1 MRGGLPPETRPS
13 SGPSSLFFPGAAGL
27 FRFHGGRMSVC
38 MSDEPLMTFDPA
50 AGMARAFLPRPGRAS
65 FSMLDKWASC
75 PARWAAERLM
85 PKPRLWGSPLVLGG
99 IVHAALELACT
110 MPDVVAPD
118 WRALCAKGVG
128 VEYGRWRMRGWGDE
142 PIPSGVAMPDGSPA
156 MQDDWVAAAALKL
169 SGFVLTDA
177 LGRVLEPAAL
187 EQDLEADVDGIPL
200 RGAVDYRDVDGT
212 VVDWKT
218 GGTPKYRDARRRH
231 ADQLRLYRLMLD
243 ADGVCEVR
251 AARDVYVEHHAWAAA
266 DLSDAACTDTV
277 SRFHH
282 AWDGIVRATGADGS
296 GVLPLRPSGL
306 CAWCPVA
313 RACPL
318 ARIVPSGQRDALSS
332 VGPDDPRV
340 GFAGTH
346 TGGWNHVGK
355 EPVMLDLFGLDAPVA
370 EAKTGEV
377 KPAAVARP
385 RAGLP
390 EPAPDPWET
399 PQGRETMDRWMGSG
413 PGEDPWNPTPEP
425 KPEPG
430 STPKPEPEAAEPAPA
445 ETGVTLTERKPYDP
459 SWSDGRAN
467 VAGYGFTQLTLTFAR
482 AGLLADGHAERI
494 RPIALELLRVQ
505 WAAAR
510 KAYGPIVPDVPGLA
524 EGRPERSALFAW
536 LDSTLARDVERVIR
550 LILDSDGDGEGTLDA
565 RLERIRAAGRL
576 AALMLAE
583 STRMLRGDA

>member
-1 MRGGLPPETRPS
+1 
-13 SGPSSLFFPGAAGL
+13 
-27 FRFHGGRMSVC
+27 
-38 MSDEPLMTFDPA
+38 MTFDPA
-50 AGMARAFLPRPGRAS
+50 AGVARASLPRPGRAS
-65 FSMLDKWASC
+65 FSMLDKWMSC
-75 PARWAAERLM
+75 PARWAAEKLM

-99 IVHAALELACT
+99 IVH
-110 MPDVVAPD
+110 
-118 WRALCAKGVG
+118 
-128 VEYGRWRMRGWGDE
+128 
-142 PIPSGVAMPDGSPA
+142 
-156 MQDDWVAAAALKL
+156 AALKL

-425 KPEPG
+425 KPEPAA
-430 STPKPEPEAAEPAPA
+430 TPKPEPEAAEPAPA

-459 SWSDGRAN
+459 SWSNGRAN

-524 EGRPERSALFAW
+524 DGRPERSALFAW

-565 RLERIRAAGRL
+565 RLERIRAAGRR

>member
-1 MRGGLPPETRPS
+1 
-13 SGPSSLFFPGAAGL
+13 
-27 FRFHGGRMSVC
+27 
-38 MSDEPLMTFDPA
+38 MTFDPA
-50 AGMARAFLPRPGRAS
+50 AGVARASLPRPGRAS
-65 FSMLDKWASC
+65 FSMLDKWMSC
-75 PARWAAERLM
+75 PARWAAEKLM

-99 IVHAALELACT
+99 IVHAALELACAT
-110 MPDVVAPD
+110 PDVVAPD

-231 ADQLRLYRLMLD
+231 ADQLRLYRLMLE
-243 ADGVCEVR
+243 ADGVREVR

-318 ARIVPSGQRDALSS
+318 ARIVPSGQRDVLSS

-370 EAKTGEV
+370 ETKTGEV

-425 KPEPG
+425 KPEPAA
-430 STPKPEPEAAEPAPA
+430 TPKPEPEAAEPAPA

-482 AGLLADGHAERI
+482 AGLLADGHADRI

-524 EGRPERSALFAW
+524 DGRPERSALFAW

>member
-1 MRGGLPPETRPS
+1 M
-13 SGPSSLFFPGAAGL
+13 
-27 FRFHGGRMSVC
+27 
-38 MSDEPLMTFDPA
+38 MTFDPA
-50 AGMARAFLPRPGRAS
+50 AGVARASLPRPGRAS
-65 FSMLDKWASC
+65 FSMLDKWMSC
-75 PARWAAERLM
+75 PARWAAEKLM

-99 IVHAALELACT
+99 IVHAALELACAT
-110 MPDVVAPD
+110 PDVVAPD

-231 ADQLRLYRLMLD
+231 ADQLRLYRLMLE

-318 ARIVPSGQRDALSS
+318 ARIVPSGQRDVLSS

-370 EAKTGEV
+370 ETKTGEV

-413 PGEDPWNPTPEP
+413 PGEDPWNPTPE
-425 KPEPG
+425 
-430 STPKPEPEAAEPAPA
+430 PKPEPEAAEPAPA

-482 AGLLADGHAERI
+482 AGLLADGHADRI

-524 EGRPERSALFAW
+524 DGRPERSALFAW

>member
-1 MRGGLPPETRPS
+1 
-13 SGPSSLFFPGAAGL
+13 
-27 FRFHGGRMSVC
+27 
-38 MSDEPLMTFDPA
+38 MTFDPA
-50 AGMARAFLPRPGRAS
+50 AGVARASLPRPGRAS
-65 FSMLDKWASC
+65 FSMLDKWMSC
-75 PARWAAERLM
+75 PARWAAEKLM

-99 IVHAALELACT
+99 IVHAALELACAT
-110 MPDVVAPD
+110 PDVVAPD

-231 ADQLRLYRLMLD
+231 ADQLRLYRLMLE

-318 ARIVPSGQRDALSS
+318 ARIVPSGQRDVLSS
-332 VGPDDPRV
+332 VGPDDLRV

-370 EAKTGEV
+370 ETKTGEV

-413 PGEDPWNPTPEP
+413 PGEDPWNPTPE
-425 KPEPG
+425 
-430 STPKPEPEAAEPAPA
+430 PKPEPEAAEPAPA

-482 AGLLADGHAERI
+482 AGLLADGHADRI

-524 EGRPERSALFAW
+524 DGRPERSALFAW

>member
-1 MRGGLPPETRPS
+1 
-13 SGPSSLFFPGAAGL
+13 
-27 FRFHGGRMSVC
+27 
-38 MSDEPLMTFDPA
+38 MTFDPA
-50 AGMARAFLPRPGRAS
+50 AGVARASLPRPGRAS
-65 FSMLDKWASC
+65 FSMLDKWMSC
-75 PARWAAERLM
+75 PARWAAEKLM

-99 IVHAALELACT
+99 IVHAALELACAT
-110 MPDVVAPD
+110 PDVVAPD

-231 ADQLRLYRLMLD
+231 ADQLRLYRLMLE

-277 SRFHH
+277 SRFYH

-318 ARIVPSGQRDALSS
+318 ARIVPSGQRDVLSS
-332 VGPDDPRV
+332 VGPDDLRV

-355 EPVMLDLFGLDAPVA
+355 EPVMLDLFGLDAPS
-370 EAKTGEV
+370 
-377 KPAAVARP
+377 R
-385 RAGLP
+385 R
-390 EPAPDPWET
+390 
-399 PQGRETMDRWMGSG
+399 
-413 PGEDPWNPTPEP
+413 
-425 KPEPG
+425 
-430 STPKPEPEAAEPAPA
+430 
-445 ETGVTLTERKPYDP
+445 RKP
-459 SWSDGRAN
+459 GR
-467 VAGYGFTQLTLTFAR
+467 
-482 AGLLADGHAERI
+482 
-494 RPIALELLRVQ
+494 
-505 WAAAR
+505 
-510 KAYGPIVPDVPGLA
+510 
-524 EGRPERSALFAW
+524 
-536 LDSTLARDVERVIR
+536 
-550 LILDSDGDGEGTLDA
+550 
-565 RLERIRAAGRL
+565 
-576 AALMLAE
+576 
-583 STRMLRGDA
+583 

>member
-1 MRGGLPPETRPS
+1 
-13 SGPSSLFFPGAAGL
+13 
-27 FRFHGGRMSVC
+27 
-38 MSDEPLMTFDPA
+38 MTFDPA
-50 AGMARAFLPRPGRAS
+50 AGVARASLPRPGRAS
-65 FSMLDKWASC
+65 FSMLDKWMSC
-75 PARWAAERLM
+75 PARWAAEKLM

-99 IVHAALELACT
+99 IVHAALELACAT
-110 MPDVVAPD
+110 PDVVAPD

-231 ADQLRLYRLMLD
+231 ADQLRLYRLMLE

-318 ARIVPSGQRDALSS
+318 ARIVPSGQRDVLSS

-425 KPEPG
+425 KPEP
-430 STPKPEPEAAEPAPA
+430 EAAEPAPA

-482 AGLLADGHAERI
+482 AGLLADGHADRI

-524 EGRPERSALFAW
+524 DGRPERSALFAW
-536 LDSTLARDVERVIR
+536 LDSTLARNVERVIR

>member
-1 MRGGLPPETRPS
+1 
-13 SGPSSLFFPGAAGL
+13 
-27 FRFHGGRMSVC
+27 
-38 MSDEPLMTFDPA
+38 MSDELLMTFDMG
-50 AGMARAFLPRPGRAS
+50 AGVARARLARPSHAS
-65 FSMLDKWASC
+65 FSALDKWMSC
-75 PARWAAERLM
+75 PARWAAEKLM

-99 IVHAALELACT
+99 IAHAALELACRT
-110 MPDVVAPD
+110 PDRVAPD
-118 WRALCAKGVG
+118 WRALCARGVG
-128 VEYGRWRMRGWGDE
+128 VEYERWRARGWGDE

-266 DLSDAACTDTV
+266 DLSAAACTDTV

-340 GFAGTH
+340 GFVGTH
-346 TGGWNHVGK
+346 AGGWNHVGK
-355 EPVMLDLFGLDAPVA
+355 EPVMLDLFGLDASAPEA
-370 EAKTGEV
+370 ETGEV
-377 KPAAVARP
+377 EPAAVARP

-425 KPEPG
+425 KPEPAA
-430 STPKPEPEAAEPAPA
+430 TPKPEPEAAEPAPA

-565 RLERIRAAGRL
+565 RLEQIRAAGRL

>member
-1 MRGGLPPETRPS
+1 
-13 SGPSSLFFPGAAGL
+13 
-27 FRFHGGRMSVC
+27 
-38 MSDEPLMTFDPA
+38 MTFDPA
-50 AGMARAFLPRPGRAS
+50 AGVARASLPRPGRAS
-65 FSMLDKWASC
+65 FSMLDKWMSC
-75 PARWAAERLM
+75 PARWAAEKLM

-99 IVHAALELACT
+99 IVHAALELACAT
-110 MPDVVAPD
+110 PDVVAPD

-231 ADQLRLYRLMLD
+231 ADQLRLYRLMLE

-318 ARIVPSGQRDALSS
+318 ARIVPSGQRDVLSS

-370 EAKTGEV
+370 ETKTGEV

-413 PGEDPWNPTPEP
+413 PGEDPWNPTPE
-425 KPEPG
+425 
-430 STPKPEPEAAEPAPA
+430 PKPEPEAAEPAPA

-482 AGLLADGHAERI
+482 AGLLADGHADRI
-494 RPIALELLRVQ
+494 RPIALGLLRVQ

-524 EGRPERSALFAW
+524 DGRPERSALFAW

>member
-1 MRGGLPPETRPS
+1 
-13 SGPSSLFFPGAAGL
+13 
-27 FRFHGGRMSVC
+27 

-50 AGMARAFLPRPGRAS
+50 AGVARASLPRPGRAS

-99 IVHAALELACT
+99 IVHAALELACRT
-110 MPDVVAPD
+110 PDRVAPD
-118 WRALCAKGVG
+118 WRALCAKGVD
-128 VEYGRWRMRGWGDE
+128 VEYGRWRLRGWGDE
-142 PIPSGVAMPDGSPA
+142 PIPPGVAMPDGSPA
-156 MQDDWVAAAALKL
+156 TQDDWVAAAASKL

-200 RGAVDYRDVDGT
+200 RGAVDYRDMDGT

-231 ADQLRLYRLMLD
+231 ADQLRLYRLMLE

-266 DLSDAACTDTV
+266 DLSAAACTDTV

-282 AWDGIVRATGADGS
+282 AWDGIVRATGADGD

-318 ARIVPSGQRDALSS
+318 ARIIPSGRRDALSS

-346 TGGWNHVGK
+346 TGGWNHVRK

-370 EAKTGEV
+370 EAETGEV
-377 KPAAVARP
+377 KRAAAARP

-413 PGEDPWNPTPEP
+413 PGEDPWNPTP
-425 KPEPG
+425 KPEPATAP
-430 STPKPEPEAAEPAPA
+430 TPKPEPVPE
-445 ETGVTLTERKPYDP
+445 VTLTERKPYDP

-467 VAGYGFTQLTLTFAR
+467 VAGYGFTQLTLTFAH
-482 AGLLADGHAERI
+482 AGLLADGHADRI

-505 WAAAR
+505 WAASR

-524 EGRPERSALFAW
+524 EGRPDRAALFAW

-550 LILDSDGDGEGTLDA
+550 LILDHDGDDGEQALDA
-565 RLERIRAAGRL
+565 RLEQIRAAGRL
-576 AALMLAE
+576 AAIMLAE

>member
-1 MRGGLPPETRPS
+1 
-13 SGPSSLFFPGAAGL
+13 
-27 FRFHGGRMSVC
+27 
-38 MSDEPLMTFDPA
+38 MTFDPA
-50 AGMARAFLPRPGRAS
+50 AGVARASLPRPGRAS
-65 FSMLDKWASC
+65 FSMLDKWMSC
-75 PARWAAERLM
+75 PARWAAEKLM

-99 IVHAALELACT
+99 IVHAALELACAT
-110 MPDVVAPD
+110 PDVVAPD

-231 ADQLRLYRLMLD
+231 ADQLRLYRLMLE

-282 AWDGIVRATGADGS
+282 AWDGIMRATGADGS

-318 ARIVPSGQRDALSS
+318 ARIVPSGQRDVLSS

-370 EAKTGEV
+370 ETKTGEV

-413 PGEDPWNPTPEP
+413 PGEDPWNPTPE
-425 KPEPG
+425 
-430 STPKPEPEAAEPAPA
+430 PKPEPEAAEPAPA

-482 AGLLADGHAERI
+482 AGLLADGHADRI

-524 EGRPERSALFAW
+524 DGRPERSALFAW

>member
-1 MRGGLPPETRPS
+1 
-13 SGPSSLFFPGAAGL
+13 
-27 FRFHGGRMSVC
+27 
-38 MSDEPLMTFDPA
+38 MTFDPA
-50 AGMARAFLPRPGRAS
+50 AGVARASLPRPGRAS
-65 FSMLDKWASC
+65 FSMLDKWMSC
-75 PARWAAERLM
+75 PARWAAEKLM

-99 IVHAALELACT
+99 IVHAALELACAT
-110 MPDVVAPD
+110 PDVVAPD

-231 ADQLRLYRLMLD
+231 ADQLRLYRLMLE

-318 ARIVPSGQRDALSS
+318 ARIVPSGQRDVLSS

-370 EAKTGEV
+370 ETKTGEV

-413 PGEDPWNPTPEP
+413 PGEDPWNPTPE
-425 KPEPG
+425 
-430 STPKPEPEAAEPAPA
+430 PKPEPEAAEPAPA

-482 AGLLADGHAERI
+482 AGLLADGHADRI

-524 EGRPERSALFAW
+524 DGRPERSALFAW
-536 LDSTLARDVERVIR
+536 LDSTLARDVERVLR

>member
-1 MRGGLPPETRPS
+1 MRGGSPPETRPS

-27 FRFHGGRMSVC
+27 FRSHGGRMSVC

-50 AGMARAFLPRPGRAS
+50 AGVARASLPRPGRAS

-99 IVHAALELACT
+99 IVHAALELACM

-118 WRALCAKGVG
+118 WRDLCAKGVG
-128 VEYGRWRMRGWGDE
+128 VEYGRWRLRGWGDE

-156 MQDDWVAAAALKL
+156 TQDDWVAAAALKL

-340 GFAGTH
+340 GFVGTH
-346 TGGWNHVGK
+346 TGGWNHVRK
-355 EPVMLDLFGLDAPVA
+355 EPVMLDLFGLDASAP

-425 KPEPG
+425 KPEPAA
-430 STPKPEPEAAEPAPA
+430 TPKPEPEAAEPAPA

-524 EGRPERSALFAW
+524 DGRPERSALFAW

-565 RLERIRAAGRL
+565 RLERIRAAGRR

>member
-1 MRGGLPPETRPS
+1 
-13 SGPSSLFFPGAAGL
+13 
-27 FRFHGGRMSVC
+27 
-38 MSDEPLMTFDPA
+38 MTFDPA
-50 AGMARAFLPRPGRAS
+50 AGVARASLPRPGRAS
-65 FSMLDKWASC
+65 FSMLDKWMSC
-75 PARWAAERLM
+75 PARWAAEKLM

-99 IVHAALELACT
+99 IVHAALELACAT
-110 MPDVVAPD
+110 PDVVAPD

-231 ADQLRLYRLMLD
+231 ADQLRLYRLMLE

-318 ARIVPSGQRDALSS
+318 ARIVPSGQRDVLSS

-370 EAKTGEV
+370 ETKTGEV

-413 PGEDPWNPTPEP
+413 PGEDPWNPTPE
-425 KPEPG
+425 
-430 STPKPEPEAAEPAPA
+430 PKPEPEAAEPAPA

-482 AGLLADGHAERI
+482 AGLLADGHADRI

-524 EGRPERSALFAW
+524 DGRPERSALFAW

>member
-1 MRGGLPPETRPS
+1 
-13 SGPSSLFFPGAAGL
+13 
-27 FRFHGGRMSVC
+27 
-38 MSDEPLMTFDPA
+38 MTFDPA
-50 AGMARAFLPRPGRAS
+50 AGVARASLPRPGRAS
-65 FSMLDKWASC
+65 FSMLDKWMSC
-75 PARWAAERLM
+75 PARWAAEKLM

-99 IVHAALELACT
+99 IVHAALELACAT
-110 MPDVVAPD
+110 PDVVAPD

-231 ADQLRLYRLMLD
+231 ADQLRLYRLMLE

-318 ARIVPSGQRDALSS
+318 ARIVPSGQRDVLSS

-370 EAKTGEV
+370 ETKTGEV
-377 KPAAVARP
+377 EPGAVARP

-413 PGEDPWNPTPEP
+413 PGEDPWNPTPE
-425 KPEPG
+425 
-430 STPKPEPEAAEPAPA
+430 PKPEPEAAEPAPA

-482 AGLLADGHAERI
+482 AGLLADGHADRI

-536 LDSTLARDVERVIR
+536 LDSTLARDVERVLR

>member
-1 MRGGLPPETRPS
+1 MRGGSPSETRPS

-38 MSDEPLMTFDPA
+38 MSDGPLMTFDPA
-50 AGMARAFLPRPGRAS
+50 AGVARASLPRPGRAS
-65 FSMLDKWASC
+65 FSMLDKWMSC
-75 PARWAAERLM
+75 PARWAAEKLM

-99 IVHAALELACT
+99 IVHAALELACAT
-110 MPDVVAPD
+110 PDVVAPD

-231 ADQLRLYRLMLD
+231 ADQLRLYRLMLE

-318 ARIVPSGQRDALSS
+318 ARIVPSGQRDVLSS

-370 EAKTGEV
+370 ETKTGEV

-413 PGEDPWNPTPEP
+413 PGEDPWNPTPE
-425 KPEPG
+425 
-430 STPKPEPEAAEPAPA
+430 PKPEPEAAEPAPA

-482 AGLLADGHAERI
+482 AGLLADGHADRI

-524 EGRPERSALFAW
+524 DGRPERSALFAW

>member
-1 MRGGLPPETRPS
+1 
-13 SGPSSLFFPGAAGL
+13 
-27 FRFHGGRMSVC
+27 
-38 MSDEPLMTFDPA
+38 MTFDPA
-50 AGMARAFLPRPGRAS
+50 AGVARASLPRPGRAS
-65 FSMLDKWASC
+65 FSMLDKWMSC
-75 PARWAAERLM
+75 PARWAAEKLM

-99 IVHAALELACT
+99 IVHAALELACAT
-110 MPDVVAPD
+110 PDVVAPD

-346 TGGWNHVGK
+346 AGGWNHVGK

-370 EAKTGEV
+370 EAETGEV

-425 KPEPG
+425 KPEPAA
-430 STPKPEPEAAEPAPA
+430 TPKPEPEAAEPAPA

-459 SWSDGRAN
+459 TWSNGRAN

-524 EGRPERSALFAW
+524 DGRPERSALFAW
-536 LDSTLARDVERVIR
+536 LDSTLARDVERVLR

>member
-1 MRGGLPPETRPS
+1 MRGGSPPETRPS

-27 FRFHGGRMSVC
+27 FRSHGGRISAR
-38 MSDEPLMTFDPA
+38 MSDGPLMTFDPA
-50 AGMARAFLPRPGRAS
+50 AGVARASLPRPGRAS
-65 FSMLDKWASC
+65 FSMLDKWMSC
-75 PARWAAERLM
+75 PARWAAEKLM

-99 IVHAALELACT
+99 IVHAALELACAT
-110 MPDVVAPD
+110 PDVVAPD

-231 ADQLRLYRLMLD
+231 ADQLRLYRLMLE

-318 ARIVPSGQRDALSS
+318 ARIVPSGQRDVLSS

-425 KPEPG
+425 KPEPAA
-430 STPKPEPEAAEPAPA
+430 TPKPEPEAAEPAPA

-524 EGRPERSALFAW
+524 EGRPERAALFAW

-550 LILDSDGDGEGTLDA
+550 LILDHDGGGEGTLDA
-565 RLERIRAAGRL
+565 RLEQIRAAGRL

>member
-1 MRGGLPPETRPS
+1 MRGGSPPETRPS

-27 FRFHGGRMSVC
+27 FRSHGGRMSVC

-50 AGMARAFLPRPGRAS
+50 AGVARASLPRPGRAS

-99 IVHAALELACT
+99 IVHAALELACM

-118 WRALCAKGVG
+118 WRDLCAKGVG
-128 VEYGRWRMRGWGDE
+128 VEYGRWRLRGWGDE

-156 MQDDWVAAAALKL
+156 TQDDWVAAAALKL

-231 ADQLRLYRLMLD
+231 ADQLRLYRLMLE

-266 DLSDAACTDTV
+266 DLSAAACTDTV

-318 ARIVPSGQRDALSS
+318 ARIIPSGQRDALSS

-340 GFAGTH
+340 GFVGTH
-346 TGGWNHVGK
+346 TGGWNHVRK

-370 EAKTGEV
+370 EAKPSGPEGE
-377 KPAAVARP
+377 AVARP

-390 EPAPDPWET
+390 APAPDPWET

-425 KPEPG
+425 KPEPAA
-430 STPKPEPEAAEPAPA
+430 TPKPEPEAAEPAPA

-459 SWSDGRAN
+459 SWSNGRAN

-565 RLERIRAAGRL
+565 RLERIRAAGRR

>member
-1 MRGGLPPETRPS
+1 
-13 SGPSSLFFPGAAGL
+13 
-27 FRFHGGRMSVC
+27 
-38 MSDEPLMTFDPA
+38 MTFDPA
-50 AGMARAFLPRPGRAS
+50 AGVARASLPRPGRAS
-65 FSMLDKWASC
+65 FSMLDKWMSC
-75 PARWAAERLM
+75 PARWAAEKLM

-99 IVHAALELACT
+99 IVHAALELACAT
-110 MPDVVAPD
+110 PDVVAPD

-231 ADQLRLYRLMLD
+231 ADQLRLYRLMLE

-266 DLSDAACTDTV
+266 DLSAAACTDTV

-318 ARIVPSGQRDALSS
+318 ARIVPSGQRDVLSS
-332 VGPDDPRV
+332 VGPDDLRV

-413 PGEDPWNPTPEP
+413 PGEDPWNPTPE
-425 KPEPG
+425 
-430 STPKPEPEAAEPAPA
+430 PKPEPEAAEPAPA

-524 EGRPERSALFAW
+524 DGRPERSALFAW
-536 LDSTLARDVERVIR
+536 LDSTLARDVERVLR

>member
-1 MRGGLPPETRPS
+1 
-13 SGPSSLFFPGAAGL
+13 
-27 FRFHGGRMSVC
+27 
-38 MSDEPLMTFDPA
+38 MTFDPA
-50 AGMARAFLPRPGRAS
+50 AGVARASLPRPGRAS
-65 FSMLDKWASC
+65 FSMLDKWMSC
-75 PARWAAERLM
+75 PARWAAEKLM

-99 IVHAALELACT
+99 IVHAALEPACAT
-110 MPDVVAPD
+110 PDVVAPD

-231 ADQLRLYRLMLD
+231 ADQLRLYRLMLE

-318 ARIVPSGQRDALSS
+318 ARIVPSGQRDVLSS

-370 EAKTGEV
+370 ETKTGEV

-413 PGEDPWNPTPEP
+413 PGEDPWNPTPE
-425 KPEPG
+425 
-430 STPKPEPEAAEPAPA
+430 PKPEPEAAEPAPA

-482 AGLLADGHAERI
+482 AGLLADGHADRI

-524 EGRPERSALFAW
+524 DGRPERSALFAW

-565 RLERIRAAGRL
+565 RLEQIRAAGRL

>member
-1 MRGGLPPETRPS
+1 
-13 SGPSSLFFPGAAGL
+13 
-27 FRFHGGRMSVC
+27 
-38 MSDEPLMTFDPA
+38 MTFDPA
-50 AGMARAFLPRPGRAS
+50 AGVARASLPRPGRAS
-65 FSMLDKWASC
+65 FSMLDKWMSC
-75 PARWAAERLM
+75 PARWAAEKLM

-99 IVHAALELACT
+99 IVHAALELACAT
-110 MPDVVAPD
+110 PDVVAPD
-118 WRALCAKGVG
+118 WRALCAEGVG

-231 ADQLRLYRLMLD
+231 ADQLRLYRLMLE

-318 ARIVPSGQRDALSS
+318 ARIVPSGRRDVLSS

-370 EAKTGEV
+370 ETKTGEV

-425 KPEPG
+425 KPEPAA
-430 STPKPEPEAAEPAPA
+430 TPKPEPEAAEPAPA

-482 AGLLADGHAERI
+482 AGLLADGHADRI

-524 EGRPERSALFAW
+524 DGRPERSALFAW

>member
-1 MRGGLPPETRPS
+1 
-13 SGPSSLFFPGAAGL
+13 
-27 FRFHGGRMSVC
+27 
-38 MSDEPLMTFDPA
+38 MTFDPA
-50 AGMARAFLPRPGRAS
+50 AGVARASLPRPGRAS
-65 FSMLDKWASC
+65 FSMLDKWMSC
-75 PARWAAERLM
+75 PARWAAEKLM

-99 IVHAALELACT
+99 IVHAALELACAT
-110 MPDVVAPD
+110 PDVVAPD

-231 ADQLRLYRLMLD
+231 ADQLRLYRLMLE

-318 ARIVPSGQRDALSS
+318 ARIVPSGQRDVLSS
-332 VGPDDPRV
+332 VGPDDLRV

-399 PQGRETMDRWMGSG
+399 PQGRETTDRWMGSG
-413 PGEDPWNPTPEP
+413 PGEDPWNPTPE
-425 KPEPG
+425 
-430 STPKPEPEAAEPAPA
+430 PKPEPEAAEPAPA

-482 AGLLADGHAERI
+482 AGLLADGHADRI

-524 EGRPERSALFAW
+524 DGRPERSALFAW

>member
-1 MRGGLPPETRPS
+1 
-13 SGPSSLFFPGAAGL
+13 
-27 FRFHGGRMSVC
+27 
-38 MSDEPLMTFDPA
+38 MTFDPA
-50 AGMARAFLPRPGRAS
+50 AGVARASLPRPGRAS
-65 FSMLDKWASC
+65 FSMLDKWMSC
-75 PARWAAERLM
+75 PARWAAEKLM

-99 IVHAALELACT
+99 IVHAALELACAT
-110 MPDVVAPD
+110 PDVVAPD

-231 ADQLRLYRLMLD
+231 ADQLRLYRLMLE

-318 ARIVPSGQRDALSS
+318 ARIVPSGQRDVLSS

-370 EAKTGEV
+370 ETKTGEV
-377 KPAAVARP
+377 KPAAEARP

-413 PGEDPWNPTPEP
+413 PGEDPWNPTPE
-425 KPEPG
+425 
-430 STPKPEPEAAEPAPA
+430 PKPEPEAAEPAPA

-482 AGLLADGHAERI
+482 AGLLADGHADRI

-524 EGRPERSALFAW
+524 DGRPERSALFAW

>member
-1 MRGGLPPETRPS
+1 
-13 SGPSSLFFPGAAGL
+13 
-27 FRFHGGRMSVC
+27 
-38 MSDEPLMTFDPA
+38 MTFDPA
-50 AGMARAFLPRPGRAS
+50 AGVARASLPRPGRAS
-65 FSMLDKWASC
+65 FSMLDKWMSC
-75 PARWAAERLM
+75 PARWAAEKLM

-99 IVHAALELACT
+99 IVHAALELACAT
-110 MPDVVAPD
+110 PDVVAPD

-231 ADQLRLYRLMLD
+231 ADQLRLYRLMLE

-318 ARIVPSGQRDALSS
+318 ARIVPSGQRDVLSS
-332 VGPDDPRV
+332 VGPDDLRV

-425 KPEPG
+425 KPEP
-430 STPKPEPEAAEPAPA
+430 EAAEPAPA

-482 AGLLADGHAERI
+482 AGLLADGHADRI

-524 EGRPERSALFAW
+524 DGRPERSALFAW

>member
-1 MRGGLPPETRPS
+1 
-13 SGPSSLFFPGAAGL
+13 
-27 FRFHGGRMSVC
+27 
-38 MSDEPLMTFDPA
+38 MTFDPA
-50 AGMARAFLPRPGRAS
+50 ACVARASLPRPGRAS
-65 FSMLDKWASC
+65 FSMLDKWMSC
-75 PARWAAERLM
+75 PARWAAEKLM

-99 IVHAALELACT
+99 IVHAALELACAT
-110 MPDVVAPD
+110 PDVVAPD

-231 ADQLRLYRLMLD
+231 ADQLRLYRLMLE

-318 ARIVPSGQRDALSS
+318 ARIVPSGQRDVLSS

-370 EAKTGEV
+370 EAETGEV
-377 KPAAVARP
+377 EPAAVARP

-413 PGEDPWNPTPEP
+413 PGEDPWNPTSEP
-425 KPEPG
+425 KPEPAA
-430 STPKPEPEAAEPAPA
+430 TPKPEPEAAEPAPA

-524 EGRPERSALFAW
+524 DGRPERSALFAW

>member
-50 AGMARAFLPRPGRAS
+50 AGVARAFLPRPGRAS

-99 IVHAALELACT
+99 IVHAALELACM

-118 WRALCAKGVG
+118 WRDLCAKGVG
-128 VEYGRWRMRGWGDE
+128 VEYGRWRLRGWGDE

-156 MQDDWVAAAALKL
+156 TQDDWVAAAALKL

-187 EQDLEADVDGIPL
+187 EQDVEADVDGIPL

-231 ADQLRLYRLMLD
+231 ADQLRLYRLMLE

-266 DLSDAACTDTV
+266 DLSAAACTDTV

-318 ARIVPSGQRDALSS
+318 ARIIPSGQRDALSS

-340 GFAGTH
+340 GFVGTH
-346 TGGWNHVGK
+346 AGGWNHVRK
-355 EPVMLDLFGLDAPVA
+355 EPVMLDLFGLDASAPEA
-370 EAKTGEV
+370 ETGEV
-377 KPAAVARP
+377 EPAAVARP

-425 KPEPG
+425 KPEPAA
-430 STPKPEPEAAEPAPA
+430 TPKPEPEAAEPAPA

-524 EGRPERSALFAW
+524 DGRPERSALFVW

-550 LILDSDGDGEGTLDA
+550 LILDHDGDGEGTLDA
-565 RLERIRAAGRL
+565 RLEQIRAAGRL

>member
-1 MRGGLPPETRPS
+1 
-13 SGPSSLFFPGAAGL
+13 
-27 FRFHGGRMSVC
+27 
-38 MSDEPLMTFDPA
+38 MTFDPA
-50 AGMARAFLPRPGRAS
+50 AGVARASLPRPGRAS
-65 FSMLDKWASC
+65 FSMLDKWMSC
-75 PARWAAERLM
+75 PARWAAEKLM

-99 IVHAALELACT
+99 IVHAALELACAT
-110 MPDVVAPD
+110 PDVVAPD

-231 ADQLRLYRLMLD
+231 ADQLRLYRLMLE

-318 ARIVPSGQRDALSS
+318 ARIVPSGQRDVLSS

-370 EAKTGEV
+370 ETKTGEV

-425 KPEPG
+425 KPEP
-430 STPKPEPEAAEPAPA
+430 EAAEPAPA
-445 ETGVTLTERKPYDP
+445 ETGVTLMERKPYDP

-482 AGLLADGHAERI
+482 AGLLADGHADRI

-524 EGRPERSALFAW
+524 DGRPERSALFAW

>member
-1 MRGGLPPETRPS
+1 
-13 SGPSSLFFPGAAGL
+13 
-27 FRFHGGRMSVC
+27 
-38 MSDEPLMTFDPA
+38 MTFDPA
-50 AGMARAFLPRPGRAS
+50 AGVARASLPRPGRAS
-65 FSMLDKWASC
+65 FSMLDKWMSC
-75 PARWAAERLM
+75 PARWAAEKLM

-99 IVHAALELACT
+99 IVHAALELACAT
-110 MPDVVAPD
+110 PDVVAPD

-231 ADQLRLYRLMLD
+231 ADQLRLYRLMLE

-318 ARIVPSGQRDALSS
+318 ARIVPSGQRDVLSS
-332 VGPDDPRV
+332 VGPDDLRV

-413 PGEDPWNPTPEP
+413 PGEDPWNPTPE
-425 KPEPG
+425 
-430 STPKPEPEAAEPAPA
+430 PKPEPEAAEPAPA

-524 EGRPERSALFAW
+524 DGRPERSALFAW

>member
-1 MRGGLPPETRPS
+1 
-13 SGPSSLFFPGAAGL
+13 
-27 FRFHGGRMSVC
+27 
-38 MSDEPLMTFDPA
+38 MTFDPA
-50 AGMARAFLPRPGRAS
+50 AGVARASLPRPGRAS
-65 FSMLDKWASC
+65 FSMLDKWMSC
-75 PARWAAERLM
+75 PARWAAEKLM

-99 IVHAALELACT
+99 IVHAALELACAT
-110 MPDVVAPD
+110 PDVVAPD

-231 ADQLRLYRLMLD
+231 ADQLRLYRLMLE

-318 ARIVPSGQRDALSS
+318 ARIVPSGQRDVLSS

-370 EAKTGEV
+370 ETKTGEV

-425 KPEPG
+425 KPEP
-430 STPKPEPEAAEPAPA
+430 EAAEPAPA

-467 VAGYGFTQLTLTFAR
+467 VAGYGFTQLTLTFAS
-482 AGLLADGHAERI
+482 AGLLADGHADRI

-524 EGRPERSALFAW
+524 DGRPERSALFAW

>member
-1 MRGGLPPETRPS
+1 
-13 SGPSSLFFPGAAGL
+13 
-27 FRFHGGRMSVC
+27 
-38 MSDEPLMTFDPA
+38 MTFDPA
-50 AGMARAFLPRPGRAS
+50 AGVARASLPRPGRAS
-65 FSMLDKWASC
+65 FSMLDKWMSC
-75 PARWAAERLM
+75 PARWAAEKLM

-99 IVHAALELACT
+99 IVHAALELACAT
-110 MPDVVAPD
+110 PDVVAPD

-231 ADQLRLYRLMLD
+231 ADQLRLYRLMLE

-318 ARIVPSGQRDALSS
+318 ARIVPSGQRDVLSS

-370 EAKTGEV
+370 ETKTGEV

-399 PQGRETMDRWMGSG
+399 PQGRETMNRWMGSG
-413 PGEDPWNPTPEP
+413 PGEDPWNPTPE
-425 KPEPG
+425 
-430 STPKPEPEAAEPAPA
+430 PKPEPEAAEPAPA

-482 AGLLADGHAERI
+482 AGLLADGHADRI

-524 EGRPERSALFAW
+524 DGRPERSALFAW

-565 RLERIRAAGRL
+565 RLEQIRAAGRL

>member
-1 MRGGLPPETRPS
+1 
-13 SGPSSLFFPGAAGL
+13 
-27 FRFHGGRMSVC
+27 
-38 MSDEPLMTFDPA
+38 MTFDPA
-50 AGMARAFLPRPGRAS
+50 AGVARASLPRPGRAS
-65 FSMLDKWASC
+65 FSMLDKWMSC
-75 PARWAAERLM
+75 PARWAAEKLM

-99 IVHAALELACT
+99 IVHAALELACAT
-110 MPDVVAPD
+110 PDVVAPD

-231 ADQLRLYRLMLD
+231 ADQLRLYRLMLE

-318 ARIVPSGQRDALSS
+318 ARIVPSGQRDVLSS
-332 VGPDDPRV
+332 VGPDDLRV

-370 EAKTGEV
+370 ETKTGEV

-413 PGEDPWNPTPEP
+413 PGEDPWNPTPE
-425 KPEPG
+425 
-430 STPKPEPEAAEPAPA
+430 PKPEPEAAEPAPA

-482 AGLLADGHAERI
+482 AGLLADGHADRI

-524 EGRPERSALFAW
+524 DGRPERSALFAW

-550 LILDSDGDGEGTLDA
+550 LILDHDGGGEGTLDA
-565 RLERIRAAGRL
+565 RLEQIRAAGRL

>member
-1 MRGGLPPETRPS
+1 
-13 SGPSSLFFPGAAGL
+13 
-27 FRFHGGRMSVC
+27 
-38 MSDEPLMTFDPA
+38 MTFDPA
-50 AGMARAFLPRPGRAS
+50 AGVARASLPRPGRAS
-65 FSMLDKWASC
+65 FSMLDKWMSC
-75 PARWAAERLM
+75 PARWAAEKLM

-99 IVHAALELACT
+99 IVHAALELACAT
-110 MPDVVAPD
+110 PDVVAPD

-231 ADQLRLYRLMLD
+231 ADQLRLYRLMLE

-318 ARIVPSGQRDALSS
+318 ARIVPSGQRDVLSS
-332 VGPDDPRV
+332 VGPDDLRV

-425 KPEPG
+425 KPEP
-430 STPKPEPEAAEPAPA
+430 EAAEPAPA

-482 AGLLADGHAERI
+482 AGLLADGHADRI

-524 EGRPERSALFAW
+524 DGRPERAALFAW

>member
-1 MRGGLPPETRPS
+1 
-13 SGPSSLFFPGAAGL
+13 
-27 FRFHGGRMSVC
+27 
-38 MSDEPLMTFDPA
+38 MTFDPA
-50 AGMARAFLPRPGRAS
+50 AGVARASLPRPGRAS
-65 FSMLDKWASC
+65 FSMLDKWMSC
-75 PARWAAERLM
+75 PARWAAEKLM

-99 IVHAALELACT
+99 IVHAALELACAT
-110 MPDVVAPD
+110 PDVVAPD
-118 WRALCAKGVG
+118 WRALCAKGVGVEYGRWRMRGWGDEPIPSG

-231 ADQLRLYRLMLD
+231 ADQLRLYRLMLE

-318 ARIVPSGQRDALSS
+318 ARIVPSGQRDVLSS

-370 EAKTGEV
+370 ETKTGEV

-413 PGEDPWNPTPEP
+413 PGEDPWNPTPE
-425 KPEPG
+425 
-430 STPKPEPEAAEPAPA
+430 PKPEPEAAEPAPA

-482 AGLLADGHAERI
+482 AGLLADGHADRI

-524 EGRPERSALFAW
+524 DGRPERSALFAW

-565 RLERIRAAGRL
+565 RLEQIRAAGRL

>member
-1 MRGGLPPETRPS
+1 
-13 SGPSSLFFPGAAGL
+13 
-27 FRFHGGRMSVC
+27 
-38 MSDEPLMTFDPA
+38 MTFDPA
-50 AGMARAFLPRPGRAS
+50 AGVARASLPRPGRAS
-65 FSMLDKWASC
+65 FSMLDKWMSC
-75 PARWAAERLM
+75 PARWAAEKLM

-99 IVHAALELACT
+99 IVHAALELACAT
-110 MPDVVAPD
+110 PDVVAPD

-231 ADQLRLYRLMLD
+231 ADQLRLYRLMLE

-318 ARIVPSGQRDALSS
+318 ARIVPSGQRDVLSS

-425 KPEPG
+425 KPEP
-430 STPKPEPEAAEPAPA
+430 EAAEPAPA

-482 AGLLADGHAERI
+482 AGLLADGHADRI

-524 EGRPERSALFAW
+524 DGRPERSALFAW

-550 LILDSDGDGEGTLDA
+550 LILDSDGDGEGALDA